1 MEKEDCGTFLQNLST
16 IIYYTFSL
24 FQYLIYIQWF
34 RNSTYLEIL
43 PFGVTETGGS
53 WEMFS
58 ARRGGKSDEES
69 RKSGF
74 EGTFYPF

>member
-1 MEKEDCGTFLQNLST
+1 MKKEDCGAFLQNLST

-34 RNSTYLEIL
+34 RKSTYLEIL

-53 WEMFS
+53 
-58 ARRGGKSDEES
+58 
-69 RKSGF
+69 
-74 EGTFYPF
+74 

>member
-1 MEKEDCGTFLQNLST
+1 MQKISFLHEKRGLWSFLQNLST

-34 RNSTYLEIL
+34 RKSTYLEIL

-53 WEMFS
+53 
-58 ARRGGKSDEES
+58 
-69 RKSGF
+69 
-74 EGTFYPF
+74 